1 MAGVTTTTDVQR
13 IHRQA
18 LAVPVSELARFL
30 QNLLSRR
37 LTAYVAGVQHAKS
50 VTRWANGEVAEI
62 RDPTVERRL
71 RTAYEIALM
80 LLGGDSAPTVR
91 AWFLGIDPQL
101 GDTSP
106 AEAIREGRLKEAM
119 GAARA

>member
-1 MAGVTTTTDVQR
+1 MSLVCLLDVHSTR
-13 IHRQA
+13 
-18 LAVPVSELARFL
+18 VVEPVKRPRSPL
-30 QNLLSRR
+30 
-37 LTAYVAGVQHAKS
+37 QHAKT

-62 RDPTVERRL
+62 RDPEVERRL

-119 GAARA
+119 GAARAFAAGV